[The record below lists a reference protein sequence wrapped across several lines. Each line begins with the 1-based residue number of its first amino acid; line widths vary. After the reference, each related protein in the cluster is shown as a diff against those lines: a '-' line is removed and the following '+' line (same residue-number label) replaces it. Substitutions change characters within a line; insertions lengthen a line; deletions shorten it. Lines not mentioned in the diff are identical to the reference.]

1 MQISDNRFDI
11 HRRRIINSYETTGSL
26 RLLIKGFSFLFYW
39 LSQISH
45 WLVTLA
51 SFFGVFVP
59 ILARS
64 GKGMWER
71 RRRRPGLNSLLEA
84 GSKLLLN
91 FLLVFVLFS
100 FVSLITSSFQS
111 NSSIKRV
118 VLLLH
123 HPNQAVNTNS

>member
-1 MQISDNRFDI
+1 MQISGNRFDI
-11 HRRRIINSYETTGSL
+11 HRRRIINSYKTTGSL
-26 RLLIKGFSFLFYW
+26 HLLIKGFSFLFYW

-51 SFFGVFVP
+51 SFFGVFVS